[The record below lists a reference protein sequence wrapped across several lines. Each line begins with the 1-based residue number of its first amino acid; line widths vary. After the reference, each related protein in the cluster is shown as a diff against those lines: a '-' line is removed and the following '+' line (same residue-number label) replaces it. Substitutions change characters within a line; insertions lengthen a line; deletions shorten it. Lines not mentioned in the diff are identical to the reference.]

1 MRFLRSSK
9 CSKTTGELKFT
20 AQKANACSPWTDD
33 YLFCF
38 RLEVHFLDKFGPKTQ
53 NCQLKLEFGT

>member
-1 MRFLRSSK
+1 MRFLGSSK
-9 CSKTTGELKFT
+9 CSKTTGELAFT
-20 AQKANACSPWTDD
+20 AQKANACSPWTATT
-33 YLFCF
+33 CF